1 MSVIELSLQDSF
13 MSLLIRFAANS
24 IVLFVLIWLIY
35 YKYSRKEEFL
45 FSFSLMGTMIFFI
58 VSLLETVDVKIGIA
72 LGLFAL
78 FAIIRFRTMNLS
90 SKDMTYFFTTIG
102 ISIINSQASIPPP
115 LLGAVITNS
124 IIVLTAYTLESYLK
138 KKTYSSRMVTYYNLD
153 FLKPDFRN
161 DLLLDLT
168 QITGQNIERITI
180 KSMDI
185 KKGNADIEI
194 FYRDKDIR

>member
-1 MSVIELSLQDSF
+1 MRFIINSF
-13 MSLLIRFAANS
+13 
-24 IVLFVLIWLIY
+24 VLFILIWVIY
-35 YKYSRKEEFL
+35 YRFSRKEEFL

-115 LLGAVITNS
+115 IIGAFITNS
-124 IIVLTAYTLESYLK
+124 IIILIVYSLETYLK
-138 KKTYSSRMVTYYNLD
+138 KRTYSSWIITYYNLN
-153 FLKPDFRN
+153 FLKPEHKK
-161 DLLLDLT
+161 DLLEDLS
-168 QITGQNIERITI
+168 QHTGQNVERISI
-180 KSMDI
+180 KSMDM
-185 KKGNADIEI
+185 KKGNAEIEI
-194 FYRDKDIR
+194 FYIDKDNN